1 MKRQGIRFTG
11 IVQGVGFR
19 PLIAVIARELHLVG
33 FVYND
38 DAGVYTEVQ
47 GKDEAIDFFVEQ
59 VQTRKGPLARIDT
72 VTVEDLQLGEET
84 LFVIAPSPAGKQP
97 ATFIGAD
104 TAPCEACRKELH
116 DPMNRRYHYSFINCT
131 HCGPRYTI
139 VETVPYDR
147 QFTSMKTFPFCP
159 ACKAEYENES
169 DRRYHA
175 EPNACPVCGPQ
186 YSLYEVVDGQWQ
198 SVKSASVNDGTSNNA
213 SQDVD
218 EITEGWSS
226 VQIDPLTLGRDYV
239 MTGHIIAF
247 KGVGGYHLVCDATNK
262 EAVQRLRIR
271 KQRPHKPLAVM
282 VDSMETAHQIAHIT
296 PEEEALLTSSA
307 RPIVLLPQKKEAP
320 VAWQEVAPNNHYIGV
335 MLPYA
340 PVHEVWLPPGA
351 IWVMTSGNHS
361 GEPVIF
367 EDEQAKEKLMN
378 VADYFLVHNRRI
390 VASVDDSVIEVVKG
404 ETLPIRRSR
413 GYVPTSFN
421 VRLPQQGHKTV
432 LAMGGD
438 LKNAFAMNRGE
449 AVLMGPHIGDLAN
462 EAMNNSLVFTIERY
476 KDLFGLEPQAVVAD
490 YHPQYFSSQYGK
502 SYSETHDI
510 PFIQVQH
517 HHAHVAAVM
526 AEYGL
531 QEEPVLGICFDGTGY
546 GLDGTIWGGEFL
558 LCQGATMQ
566 RLAHVHGAPLPGGE
580 AAVKE
585 PWRQA
590 LWYIRATYGENIPTW
605 LEPWLNHLPLNWQ
618 LLDQMMTHGMPMV
631 QASSVG
637 RLFDAVGSLLGL
649 GNVHT
654 FDGQI
659 AMSLEQ
665 LAYGERG
672 KIKEFTF
679 DGEILD
685 FKPLVQDIIGHLGD
699 GISKRV
705 LAASF
710 HRTLAY
716 GITETMEYL
725 CSLYNIKQVVLCG
738 GVFQNRRLIEEMMN
752 INHDQ
757 VMLLPRQV
765 PPNDGGL
772 ALGQLWLAHQ
782 RLVHT

>member
-47 GKDEAIDFFVEQ
+47 GKEEAVDFFVEQ
-59 VQTRKGPLARIDT
+59 VQTRKGPLARIDSVT
-72 VTVEDLQLGEET
+72 VTDLSLGEES

-104 TAPCEACRKELH
+104 TAPCEACRQELH

-147 QFTSMKTFPFCP
+147 QFTSMKEFPFCK
-159 ACKAEYENES
+159 ACETEYKTETN
-169 DRRYHA
+169 RRYHA

-186 YSLYEVVDGQWQ
+186 YSLYEVVNGELQALNGSD
-198 SVKSASVNDGTSNNA
+198 
-213 SQDVD
+213 
-218 EITEGWSS
+218 IP
-226 VQIDPLTLGRDYV
+226 IDPLTLGRDYV
-239 MTGHIIAF
+239 MSGHIVAF
-247 KGVGGYHLVCDATNK
+247 KGIGGYHLVCDATN
-262 EAVQRLRIR
+262 EAAVWRLRER

-282 VDSMETAHQIAHIT
+282 VDSLATARQIAHIT
-296 PEEEALLTSSA
+296 PEEAALLQTPA
-307 RPIVLLPQKKEAP
+307 RPIVLLPQRSEAK
-320 VAWQEVAPNNHYIGV
+320 VAWSAVAPHNHYIGI

-351 IWVMTSGNHS
+351 VWVMTSGNRS
-361 GEPVIF
+361 GEPVIY
-367 EDEQAKEKLMN
+367 EDVEAKAKLKS

-390 VASVDDSVIEVVKG
+390 VASVDDSVVEVVKG

-421 VRLPQQGHKTV
+421 VRLPKQGTTTV

-462 EAMNNSLVFTIERY
+462 EAMNESLIHTIERY
-476 KDLFGLEPQAVVAD
+476 KDLFGLRPEAVVGD
-490 YHPQYFSSQYGK
+490 YHPQYFASQYGK
-502 SYSETHDI
+502 TYSETHGI
-510 PFIQVQH
+510 PFLPVQH

-566 RLAHVHGAPLPGGE
+566 RLAHIHGAPLPGGE

-590 LWYIRATYGENIPTW
+590 LWYIRDTYGDTLPSW
-605 LEPWLNHLPLNWQ
+605 LEPWLNGLPENWQ

-631 QASSVG
+631 QASSAG

-679 DGEILD
+679 DGEVLD

-725 CSLYNIKQVVLCG
+725 CSLYKIKQVVLCG
-738 GVFQNRRLIEEMMN
+738 GVFQNRRLIEEMMS

-772 ALGQLWLAHQ
+772 ALGQLWLGQQ
-782 RLVHT
+782 RL

>member
-47 GKDEAIDFFVEQ
+47 GKEEAVDFFVEQ
-59 VQTRKGPLARIDT
+59 VQIRKGPLARIDSVT
-72 VTVEDLQLGEET
+72 VTDLSLGEEA

-104 TAPCEACRKELH
+104 TAPCEACRQELH

-147 QFTSMKTFPFCP
+147 QFTSMKEFPFCK
-159 ACKAEYENES
+159 ACETEYKTETN
-169 DRRYHA
+169 RRYHA

-186 YSLYEVVDGQWQ
+186 YSLYEVVNGELQALTGSD
-198 SVKSASVNDGTSNNA
+198 
-213 SQDVD
+213 
-218 EITEGWSS
+218 IP
-226 VQIDPLTLGRDYV
+226 IDPLTLGRDYV
-239 MTGHIIAF
+239 MSGHIVAF
-247 KGVGGYHLVCDATNK
+247 KGVGGYHLVCDATN
-262 EAVQRLRIR
+262 EAAVWRLRDR

-282 VDSMETAHQIAHIT
+282 VDSLATARQIAHIT
-296 PEEEALLTSSA
+296 PEEAALLQTPA
-307 RPIVLLPQKKEAP
+307 RPIVLLPQRSEAK
-320 VAWQEVAPNNHYIGV
+320 VAWSAVAPHNHYIGI

-351 IWVMTSGNHS
+351 VWVMTSGNRS
-361 GEPVIF
+361 GEPVIY
-367 EDEQAKEKLMN
+367 EDVEAKAKLKS

-390 VASVDDSVIEVVKG
+390 VASVDDSVVEVVKG

-421 VRLPQQGHKTV
+421 VRLPKQGATTV

-462 EAMNNSLVFTIERY
+462 EAMNESLIHTIERY
-476 KDLFGLEPQAVVAD
+476 KDLFGLRPEAVVGD
-490 YHPQYFSSQYGK
+490 YHPQYFASQYGK
-502 SYSETHDI
+502 TYSETHGI
-510 PFIQVQH
+510 PFLPVQH

-566 RLAHVHGAPLPGGE
+566 RLAHIHGAPLPGGE

-590 LWYIRATYGENIPTW
+590 LWYIRDTYGDTLPSW
-605 LEPWLNHLPLNWQ
+605 LEPWLNGLPENWQ

-631 QASSVG
+631 QASSAG

-679 DGEILD
+679 DGKVLD

-725 CSLYNIKQVVLCG
+725 CSLYKIKQVVLCG
-738 GVFQNRRLIEEMMN
+738 GVFQNRRLIEEMMS

-772 ALGQLWLAHQ
+772 ALGQLWLGQ
-782 RLVHT
+782 

>member
-47 GKDEAIDFFVEQ
+47 GKEEAVDFFVEQ
-59 VQTRKGPLARIDT
+59 VQTRKGPLARIDSIT
-72 VTVEDLQLGEET
+72 VTDLSLGDEN
-84 LFVIAPSPAGKQP
+84 LFVIAPSPAGRQP

-104 TAPCEACRKELH
+104 TAPCEACRQELH
-116 DPMNRRYHYSFINCT
+116 DPMNRRYRYSFINCT

-147 QFTSMKTFPFCP
+147 QFTSMKGFPL
-159 ACKAEYENES
+159 CKACQTEYETET

-186 YSLYEVVDGQWQ
+186 YKLYEVVNGEWQ
-198 SVKSASVNDGTSNNA
+198 SVNSRHSNSAIDSAVVDWS
-213 SQDVD
+213 DV
-218 EITEGWSS
+218 
-226 VQIDPLTLGRDYV
+226 QLDPLTLGRDYV
-239 MTGHIIAF
+239 MSGHIIAF
-247 KGVGGYHLVCDATNK
+247 KGVGGYHLVCDATNR
-262 EAVQRLRIR
+262 EAVQRLRER
-271 KQRPHKPLAVM
+271 KRRPHKPLAVM
-282 VDSMETAHQIAHIT
+282 VDSIATARQIAHLT
-296 PEEEALLTSSA
+296 PEEEALLQSSA
-307 RPIVLLPQKKEAP
+307 RPIVLLPQRPEAN
-320 VAWQEVAPNNHYIGV
+320 VAWSVVAPNNHYIGI

-351 IWVMTSGNHS
+351 VWAMTSGNRS

-367 EDEQAKEKLMN
+367 EDDEAKEQLMN
-378 VADYFLVHNRRI
+378 VVDYFLVHNRRI
-390 VASVDDSVIEVVKG
+390 VASVDDSVVEVVKG

-413 GYVPTSFN
+413 GYVPLSFN
-421 VRLPQQGHKTV
+421 VRLPDQGANTI

-462 EAMNNSLVFTIERY
+462 EAMNNSLVHTIERY
-476 KDLFGLEPQAVVAD
+476 KDLFGLTPKAVVAD

-502 SYSETHDI
+502 SYSETQSI

-546 GLDGTIWGGEFL
+546 GLDGTVWGGEFL

-590 LWYIRATYGENIPTW
+590 LWYIRDTYGDSIPTW
-605 LEPWLNHLPLNWQ
+605 LEPWLAKLPENWQ

-631 QASSVG
+631 QASSAG

-659 AMSLEQ
+659 ALGLEQ
-665 LAYGERG
+665 LAHGERG

-725 CSLYNIKQVVLCG
+725 CSLYKIKQVVLCG

-757 VMLLPRQV
+757 VMLLPRRV

-772 ALGQLWLAHQ
+772 ALGQLWLGHQ
-782 RLVHT
+782 RLANDY

>member
-47 GKDEAIDFFVEQ
+47 GKEEAVDFFVEQ
-59 VQTRKGPLARIDT
+59 VQIRKGPLARIDSVT
-72 VTVEDLQLGEET
+72 VTDLSLGEEA

-104 TAPCEACRKELH
+104 TAPCEACRQELH

-147 QFTSMKTFPFCP
+147 QFTSMKEFPFCK
-159 ACKAEYENES
+159 ACETEYKTETN
-169 DRRYHA
+169 RRYHA

-186 YSLYEVVDGQWQ
+186 YSLYEVVNGELQALTGSD
-198 SVKSASVNDGTSNNA
+198 
-213 SQDVD
+213 
-218 EITEGWSS
+218 IP
-226 VQIDPLTLGRDYV
+226 IDPLTLGRDYV
-239 MTGHIIAF
+239 MSGHIVAF
-247 KGVGGYHLVCDATNK
+247 KGVGGYHLVCDATN
-262 EAVQRLRIR
+262 EAAVWRLRER

-282 VDSMETAHQIAHIT
+282 VDSLATARQIAHIT
-296 PEEEALLTSSA
+296 PEEAALLQTPA
-307 RPIVLLPQKKEAP
+307 RPIVLLPQRSEAK
-320 VAWQEVAPNNHYIGV
+320 VAWSAVAPHNHYIGI

-351 IWVMTSGNHS
+351 VWVMTSGNRS
-361 GEPVIF
+361 GEPVIY
-367 EDEQAKEKLMN
+367 EDVEAKAKLKS

-390 VASVDDSVIEVVKG
+390 VASVDDSVVEVVKG

-421 VRLPQQGHKTV
+421 VRLPKQGATTV

-462 EAMNNSLVFTIERY
+462 EAMNESLIHTIERY
-476 KDLFGLEPQAVVAD
+476 KDLFGLRPEAVVGD
-490 YHPQYFSSQYGK
+490 YHPQYFASQYGK
-502 SYSETHDI
+502 TYSETHGI
-510 PFIQVQH
+510 PFLPVQH

-566 RLAHVHGAPLPGGE
+566 RLAHIHGAPLPGGE

-590 LWYIRATYGENIPTW
+590 LWYIRDTYGDTLPSW
-605 LEPWLNHLPLNWQ
+605 LESWLNGLPENWQ

-631 QASSVG
+631 QASSAG
-637 RLFDAVGSLLGL
+637 RLFDAVGALLGL

-679 DGEILD
+679 DGEVLD

-725 CSLYNIKQVVLCG
+725 CSLYKIKQVVLCG
-738 GVFQNRRLIEEMMN
+738 GVFQNRRLIEEMMS

-772 ALGQLWLAHQ
+772 ALGQLWLGQQ
-782 RLVHT
+782 RL

>member
-47 GKDEAIDFFVEQ
+47 GKEEAVDFFVEQ
-59 VQTRKGPLARIDT
+59 VQTRKGPLARIDSIT
-72 VTVEDLQLGEET
+72 VTDLSLGDEN
-84 LFVIAPSPAGKQP
+84 LFVIAPSPAGRQP

-104 TAPCEACRKELH
+104 TAPCEACRQELH
-116 DPMNRRYHYSFINCT
+116 DPMNRRYRYSFINCT
-131 HCGPRYTI
+131 HCGPRYSI

-147 QFTSMKTFPFCP
+147 QFTSMKGFPL
-159 ACKAEYENES
+159 CKACQTEYETET

-186 YSLYEVVDGQWQ
+186 YKLYEVVNGEWQ
-198 SVKSASVNDGTSNNA
+198 SVNSRHSNSAIDSAVVDWS
-213 SQDVD
+213 DV
-218 EITEGWSS
+218 
-226 VQIDPLTLGRDYV
+226 QLDPLTLGRDYV
-239 MTGHIIAF
+239 MSGHIIAF
-247 KGVGGYHLVCDATNK
+247 KGVGGYHLVCDATNRN
-262 EAVQRLRIR
+262 AVQRLRDR
-271 KQRPHKPLAVM
+271 KRRPHKPLAVM
-282 VDSMETAHQIAHIT
+282 VDSIATARQIAHLT
-296 PEEEALLTSSA
+296 PEEEALLQLSA
-307 RPIVLLPQKKEAP
+307 RPIVLLPQRPEAN
-320 VAWQEVAPNNHYIGV
+320 VAWSVVAPNNHYIGI

-351 IWVMTSGNHS
+351 VWVMTSGNRS

-367 EDEQAKEKLMN
+367 EDEEAKEHLMD

-390 VASVDDSVIEVVKG
+390 VASVDDSVVEVVKG
-404 ETLPIRRSR
+404 ETLLIRRSR
-413 GYVPTSFN
+413 GYVPLSFN
-421 VRLPQQGHKTV
+421 VRLPDQGANTI

-462 EAMNNSLVFTIERY
+462 EAMNSSLVHTIERY
-476 KDLFGLEPQAVVAD
+476 KDLFGLTPKAVVAD

-502 SYSETHDI
+502 SYSETQSI

-546 GLDGTIWGGEFL
+546 GLDGTVWGGEFL

-590 LWYIRATYGENIPTW
+590 LWYIRDTYGDSIPTW
-605 LEPWLNHLPLNWQ
+605 LEPWLAKLPENWQ

-631 QASSVG
+631 QASSAG

-659 AMSLEQ
+659 ALGLEQ
-665 LAYGERG
+665 LAHGERG

-725 CSLYNIKQVVLCG
+725 CSLYKIKQVVLCG

-757 VMLLPRQV
+757 VMLLPRRV

-772 ALGQLWLAHQ
+772 ALGQLWLGHQ
-782 RLVHT
+782 RLANDY

>member
-47 GKDEAIDFFVEQ
+47 GKEEAVDFFVEQ
-59 VQTRKGPLARIDT
+59 VQTRKGPLARIDSVT
-72 VTVEDLQLGEET
+72 VTDLSLGEEA

-104 TAPCEACRKELH
+104 TAPCEACRQELH

-147 QFTSMKTFPFCP
+147 QFTSMKEFPFCK
-159 ACKAEYENES
+159 ACETEYKTETN
-169 DRRYHA
+169 RRYHA

-186 YSLYEVVDGQWQ
+186 YSLYEVVNGELQALTGSD
-198 SVKSASVNDGTSNNA
+198 
-213 SQDVD
+213 
-218 EITEGWSS
+218 IP
-226 VQIDPLTLGRDYV
+226 IDPLTLGRDYV
-239 MTGHIIAF
+239 MSGHIVAF
-247 KGVGGYHLVCDATNK
+247 KGVGGYHLVCDATN
-262 EAVQRLRIR
+262 EAAVWRLRER

-282 VDSMETAHQIAHIT
+282 VDSLATARQIAHIT
-296 PEEEALLTSSA
+296 PEEAALLQTPA
-307 RPIVLLPQKKEAP
+307 RPIVLLPQRPEAK
-320 VAWQEVAPNNHYIGV
+320 VAWSAVAPHNHYIGI

-340 PVHEVWLPPGA
+340 PVHEVWLPPGGV
-351 IWVMTSGNHS
+351 WVMTSGNRS
-361 GEPVIF
+361 GEPVIY
-367 EDEQAKEKLMN
+367 EDVEAKAKLKS

-390 VASVDDSVIEVVKG
+390 VASVDDSVVEVVKG

-421 VRLPQQGHKTV
+421 VRLPKQGATTV

-462 EAMNNSLVFTIERY
+462 EAMNESLIHTIERY
-476 KDLFGLEPQAVVAD
+476 KDLFGLRPEAVVGD
-490 YHPQYFSSQYGK
+490 YHPQYFASQYGK
-502 SYSETHDI
+502 TYSETHGI
-510 PFIQVQH
+510 PFLPVQH

-558 LCQGATMQ
+558 FCQGATMQ
-566 RLAHVHGAPLPGGE
+566 RLAHIHGASLPGGE

-590 LWYIRATYGENIPTW
+590 LWYIRDTYGDTLPSW
-605 LEPWLNHLPLNWQ
+605 LEPWLNGLPENWQ

-631 QASSVG
+631 QASSAG

-679 DGEILD
+679 DGEVLD

-725 CSLYNIKQVVLCG
+725 CSLYKIKQVVLCG
-738 GVFQNRRLIEEMMN
+738 GVFQNRRLIEEMMS

-772 ALGQLWLAHQ
+772 ALGQLWLGQQ
-782 RLVHT
+782 RL

>member
-47 GKDEAIDFFVEQ
+47 GKEEAVDFFVEQ
-59 VQTRKGPLARIDT
+59 VQIRKGPLARIDSVT
-72 VTVEDLQLGEET
+72 VTDLSLGEEA

-104 TAPCEACRKELH
+104 TAPCEACRQELH

-147 QFTSMKTFPFCP
+147 QFTSMKEFPFCK
-159 ACKAEYENES
+159 ACETEYKTETN
-169 DRRYHA
+169 RRYHA

-186 YSLYEVVDGQWQ
+186 YSLYEVVNGELQALTGSD
-198 SVKSASVNDGTSNNA
+198 
-213 SQDVD
+213 
-218 EITEGWSS
+218 IP
-226 VQIDPLTLGRDYV
+226 IDPLTLGRDYV
-239 MTGHIIAF
+239 MSGHIVAF
-247 KGVGGYHLVCDATNK
+247 KGVGGYHLVCDATN
-262 EAVQRLRIR
+262 EAAVWRLRDR

-282 VDSMETAHQIAHIT
+282 VDSLATARQIAHIT
-296 PEEEALLTSSA
+296 PEEAALLQTPA
-307 RPIVLLPQKKEAP
+307 RPIVLLPQRSEAK
-320 VAWQEVAPNNHYIGV
+320 VAWSAVAPYNHYIGI

-351 IWVMTSGNHS
+351 VWVMTSGNRS
-361 GEPVIF
+361 GEPVIY
-367 EDEQAKEKLMN
+367 EDVEAKAKLKS

-390 VASVDDSVIEVVKG
+390 VASVDDSVVEVVKG

-421 VRLPQQGHKTV
+421 VRLPKQGATTV

-462 EAMNNSLVFTIERY
+462 EAMNESLIHTIERY
-476 KDLFGLEPQAVVAD
+476 KDLFGLRPEAVVGD
-490 YHPQYFSSQYGK
+490 YHPQYFASQYGK
-502 SYSETHDI
+502 TYSETHGI
-510 PFIQVQH
+510 PFLSVQH

-566 RLAHVHGAPLPGGE
+566 RLAHIHGAPLPGGE

-590 LWYIRATYGENIPTW
+590 LWYIRDTYGDTLPSW
-605 LEPWLNHLPLNWQ
+605 LESWLNGLPENWQ

-631 QASSVG
+631 QASSAG

-679 DGEILD
+679 DGEVLD

-725 CSLYNIKQVVLCG
+725 CSLYKIKQVVLCG
-738 GVFQNRRLIEEMMN
+738 GVFQNRRLIEEMMS

-772 ALGQLWLAHQ
+772 ALGQLWLGQQ
-782 RLVHT
+782 RL

>member
-47 GKDEAIDFFVEQ
+47 GKEEAVDFFVEQ
-59 VQTRKGPLARIDT
+59 VQTRKGPLARIDS
-72 VTVEDLQLGEET
+72 VTITDLSLGEEA

-104 TAPCEACRKELH
+104 TAPCEACRQELH

-147 QFTSMKTFPFCP
+147 QFTSMKEFPFCK
-159 ACKAEYENES
+159 ACETEYKTETN
-169 DRRYHA
+169 RRYHA

-186 YSLYEVVDGQWQ
+186 YCLYEVV
-198 SVKSASVNDGTSNNA
+198 
-213 SQDVD
+213 
-218 EITEGWSS
+218 EGELQALTGPG
-226 VQIDPLTLGRDYV
+226 VPIDPLTLGRDYV
-239 MTGHIIAF
+239 MSGHIVAF
-247 KGVGGYHLVCDATNK
+247 KGVGGYHLVCDATN
-262 EAVQRLRIR
+262 EAAVWRLRER

-282 VDSMETAHQIAHIT
+282 VDSLATAREIAHIT
-296 PEEEALLTSSA
+296 PEEAALLQTPA
-307 RPIVLLPQKKEAP
+307 RPIMLLPQRTEAK
-320 VAWQEVAPNNHYIGV
+320 VAWSAVAPHNHYIGI

-351 IWVMTSGNHS
+351 VWVMTSGNRS
-361 GEPVIF
+361 GESVIY
-367 EDEQAKEKLMN
+367 EDVEAKAKLKS

-390 VASVDDSVIEVVKG
+390 VASVDDSVVEVVKG

-421 VRLPQQGHKTV
+421 VRLPKQGATTV

-462 EAMNNSLVFTIERY
+462 EAMNESLIHTIERY
-476 KDLFGLEPQAVVAD
+476 KDLFGLRPEAVVGD

-502 SYSETHDI
+502 SYSETHGI
-510 PFIQVQH
+510 PFLPVQH
-517 HHAHVAAVM
+517 HQAHVAAVM

-566 RLAHVHGAPLPGGE
+566 RLAHIHGAPLPGGE

-590 LWYIRATYGENIPTW
+590 LWYIRDAYGDTIPSW
-605 LEPWLNHLPLNWQ
+605 LEPWLSALPENWQ

-631 QASSVG
+631 LASSAG

-679 DGEILD
+679 DGEVLD

-725 CSLYNIKQVVLCG
+725 CSLYKIKQVVLCG
-738 GVFQNRRLIEEMMN
+738 GVFQNRRLIEEMMS

-772 ALGQLWLAHQ
+772 ALGQLWLGQQ
-782 RLVHT
+782 RL

>member
-47 GKDEAIDFFVEQ
+47 GKEEAVDFFVEQ
-59 VQTRKGPLARIDT
+59 VQTRKGPLARIDSVT
-72 VTVEDLQLGEET
+72 VTDLSLGEEA

-104 TAPCEACRKELH
+104 TAPCEACRQELH

-147 QFTSMKTFPFCP
+147 QFTSMKEFPFCK
-159 ACKAEYENES
+159 ACETEYKTETN
-169 DRRYHA
+169 RRYHA

-186 YSLYEVVDGQWQ
+186 YSLYEVVNGELQALTGSD
-198 SVKSASVNDGTSNNA
+198 
-213 SQDVD
+213 
-218 EITEGWSS
+218 IP
-226 VQIDPLTLGRDYV
+226 IDPLTLGRDYV
-239 MTGHIIAF
+239 MSGHIVAF
-247 KGVGGYHLVCDATNK
+247 KGVGGYHLVCDATN
-262 EAVQRLRIR
+262 EAAVWRLRER

-282 VDSMETAHQIAHIT
+282 VDSLATARQIAHIT
-296 PEEEALLTSSA
+296 PEEAALLQTPA
-307 RPIVLLPQKKEAP
+307 RPIVLLPQRPEAK
-320 VAWQEVAPNNHYIGV
+320 VAWSAVAPHNHYIGI

-340 PVHEVWLPPGA
+340 PVHEVWLLPGGV
-351 IWVMTSGNHS
+351 WVMTSGNRS
-361 GEPVIF
+361 GEPVIY
-367 EDEQAKEKLMN
+367 EDVEAKAKLKS

-390 VASVDDSVIEVVKG
+390 VASVDDSVVEVVKG

-421 VRLPQQGHKTV
+421 VRLPKQGATTV

-462 EAMNNSLVFTIERY
+462 EAMNESLIHTIERY
-476 KDLFGLEPQAVVAD
+476 KDLFGLRPEAVVGD
-490 YHPQYFSSQYGK
+490 YHPQYFASQYGK
-502 SYSETHDI
+502 TYSETHGI
-510 PFIQVQH
+510 PFLPVQH

-558 LCQGATMQ
+558 FCQGATMQ
-566 RLAHVHGAPLPGGE
+566 RLAHIHGASLPGGE

-590 LWYIRATYGENIPTW
+590 LWYIRDTYGDTLPSW
-605 LEPWLNHLPLNWQ
+605 LEPWLNGLPENWQ

-631 QASSVG
+631 QASSAG

-679 DGEILD
+679 DGEVLD

-725 CSLYNIKQVVLCG
+725 CSLYKIKQVVLCG
-738 GVFQNRRLIEEMMN
+738 GVFQNRRLIEEMMS

-772 ALGQLWLAHQ
+772 ALGQLWLGQQ
-782 RLVHT
+782 RL

>member
-19 PLIAVIARELHLVG
+19 PLIAVVARELGLTG

-38 DAGVYTEVQ
+38 DAGVYVEVEGTE
-47 GKDEAIDFFVEQ
+47 KALAKFVDAVKE
-59 VQTRKGPLARIDT
+59 RKGPIARIDS
-72 VTVEDLQLGEET
+72 VNVKEISLKDDS

-104 TAPCEACRKELH
+104 TAPCEACRHELH
-116 DPMNRRYHYSFINCT
+116 DPMNRRFHYGFINCT

-147 QFTSMKTFPFCP
+147 KFTSMKEFPLCD
-159 ACKAEYENES
+159 ACKAEYESES
-169 DRRYHA
+169 NRRYHA

-186 YSLYEVVDGQWQ
+186 YTLYEVING
-198 SVKSASVNDGTSNNA
+198 
-213 SQDVD
+213 
-218 EITEGWSS
+218 EIHPTATEL
-226 VQIDPLTLGRDYV
+226 DPLTLGRDYV

-247 KGVGGYHLVCDATNK
+247 KGVGGYHLVCDATNVA
-262 EAVQRLRIR
+262 AVMALRER

-282 VDSMETAHQIAHIT
+282 VDSLATAKEIAHIT
-296 PEEEALLTSSA
+296 PEEEALLLSPA
-307 RPIVLLPQKKEAP
+307 RPIVLVPQRHDAK
-320 VAWQEVAPNNHYIGV
+320 VAWQAVAPNNHYVGI

-340 PVHEVWLPPGA
+340 PVHEVWLPAGA
-351 IWVMTSGNHS
+351 VWVMTSGNRS

-367 EDEQAKEKLMN
+367 DDEEAVAKLKH

-390 VASVDDSVIEVVKG
+390 VASVDDSVVQVVKG
-404 ETLPIRRSR
+404 ETLQIRRSR
-413 GYVPTSFN
+413 GYVPTSFR
-421 VRLPQQGHKTV
+421 VRLPNEGKKTV

-438 LKNAFAMNRGE
+438 LKNAFAMNRNE

-462 EAMNNSLVFTIERY
+462 LAMNDSLVWTIDRY
-476 KDLFGLEPQAVVAD
+476 KDLFGLTPEAVVAD

-502 SYSETHDI
+502 TYSEEHNI
-510 PFIQVQH
+510 PYMQVQH

-531 QEEPVLGICFDGTGY
+531 DSEPVLGICFDGTGY
-546 GLDGTIWGGEFL
+546 GLDDTIWGGEFL
-558 LCQGATMQ
+558 LCQGSSMQ
-566 RLAHVHGAPLPGGE
+566 RLAHIHTAPLPGGE

-590 LWYIRATYGENIPTW
+590 LWYVRDEFGDDTPAW
-605 LEPWLNHLPLNWQ
+605 LEPWFNQLPDNWE
-618 LLDQMMTHGMPMV
+618 LLDFMMQNNMPMV
-631 QASSVG
+631 DASSAG
-637 RLFDAVGSLLGL
+637 RLFDAVGCLLGL
-649 GNVHT
+649 GNEHT

-672 KIKEFTF
+672 KIKEFIW
-679 DGEILD
+679 DGKILD
-685 FKPLVQDIIGHLGD
+685 FKPLVQDIVGHLGD

-716 GITETMEYL
+716 GITETMEHL
-725 CSLYNIKQVVLCG
+725 CTQYNIKQVILCG
-738 GVFQNRRLIEEMMN
+738 GVFQNRRLIEEMMS

-772 ALGQLWLAHQ
+772 ALGQLWLGHQ
-782 RLVHT
+782 KLNEK

>member
-47 GKDEAIDFFVEQ
+47 GKEEAVDFFVEQ
-59 VQTRKGPLARIDT
+59 VQTRKGPLARIDSVT
-72 VTVEDLQLGEET
+72 VTDLSLGEES

-104 TAPCEACRKELH
+104 TAPCEACRQELH

-147 QFTSMKTFPFCP
+147 QFTSMKEFPFCK
-159 ACKAEYENES
+159 ACETEYKTETN
-169 DRRYHA
+169 RRYHA

-186 YSLYEVVDGQWQ
+186 YTLYEVVD
-198 SVKSASVNDGTSNNA
+198 
-213 SQDVD
+213 D
-218 EITEGWSS
+218 ELQALTGSDIP
-226 VQIDPLTLGRDYV
+226 IDPLTLGRDYV
-239 MTGHIIAF
+239 MSGHIVAF
-247 KGVGGYHLVCDATNK
+247 KGVGGYHLVCDATN
-262 EAVQRLRIR
+262 EAAVWRLRER

-282 VDSMETAHQIAHIT
+282 VDSLATAHQIAHIT
-296 PEEEALLTSSA
+296 PEEAALLQTPA
-307 RPIVLLPQKKEAP
+307 RPIVLLPQRLEAK
-320 VAWQEVAPNNHYIGV
+320 VAWSAVAPHNHYIGI

-351 IWVMTSGNHS
+351 VWVMTSGNRS
-361 GEPVIF
+361 GEPVIY
-367 EDEQAKEKLMN
+367 EDVEAKAKLKS

-390 VASVDDSVIEVVKG
+390 VASVDDSVVEVVKG

-421 VRLPQQGHKTV
+421 VRLPKQGATTV

-462 EAMNNSLVFTIERY
+462 EAMNESLIHTIERY
-476 KDLFGLEPQAVVAD
+476 KDLFGLRPEAVVGD
-490 YHPQYFSSQYGK
+490 YHPQYFASQYGK
-502 SYSETHDI
+502 TYSETHGI
-510 PFIQVQH
+510 PFLPVQH

-566 RLAHVHGAPLPGGE
+566 RLAHIHGAPLPGGE

-590 LWYIRATYGENIPTW
+590 LWYIRDTYGDTLPSW
-605 LEPWLNHLPLNWQ
+605 LEPWLNGLPENWQ
-618 LLDQMMTHGMPMV
+618 LLDQIMTHGMPMV
-631 QASSVG
+631 QASSAG

-679 DGEILD
+679 DGEVLD

-725 CSLYNIKQVVLCG
+725 CSLYKIKQVVLCG
-738 GVFQNRRLIEEMMN
+738 GVFQNRRLIEEMMS

-772 ALGQLWLAHQ
+772 ALGQLWLGQQ
-782 RLVHT
+782 RL

>member
-47 GKDEAIDFFVEQ
+47 GKEEAVDFFVEQ
-59 VQTRKGPLARIDT
+59 VQTRKGPLARIDSIT
-72 VTVEDLQLGEET
+72 VTDLSLGDEN
-84 LFVIAPSPAGKQP
+84 LFVIAPSPAGRQP

-104 TAPCEACRKELH
+104 TAPCEACRQELH
-116 DPMNRRYHYSFINCT
+116 DPMNRRYRYSFINCT
-131 HCGPRYTI
+131 HCGPRYSI

-147 QFTSMKTFPFCP
+147 QFTSMKGFPL
-159 ACKAEYENES
+159 CKACQTEYETET

-186 YSLYEVVDGQWQ
+186 YKLYEVVNGEWQ
-198 SVKSASVNDGTSNNA
+198 SVNSRHSNSAIDSAVVDWS
-213 SQDVD
+213 DV
-218 EITEGWSS
+218 
-226 VQIDPLTLGRDYV
+226 QLDPLTLGRDYV
-239 MTGHIIAF
+239 MSGHIIAF
-247 KGVGGYHLVCDATNK
+247 KGVGGYHLVCDATNRN
-262 EAVQRLRIR
+262 AVQRLRDR
-271 KQRPHKPLAVM
+271 KRRPHKPLAVM
-282 VDSMETAHQIAHIT
+282 VDSIATARQIAHLT
-296 PEEEALLTSSA
+296 PEEEALLQLSA
-307 RPIVLLPQKKEAP
+307 RPIVLLPQRPEAN
-320 VAWQEVAPNNHYIGV
+320 VAWSVVAPNNHYIGI

-351 IWVMTSGNHS
+351 VWVMTSGNRS

-367 EDEQAKEKLMN
+367 EDEEAKEHLMD

-390 VASVDDSVIEVVKG
+390 VASVDDSVVEVVKG

-413 GYVPTSFN
+413 GYVPLSFN
-421 VRLPQQGHKTV
+421 VRLPDQGANTI

-462 EAMNNSLVFTIERY
+462 EAMNSSLVHTIERY
-476 KDLFGLEPQAVVAD
+476 KDLFGLTPKAVVAD

-502 SYSETHDI
+502 SYSETQSI

-546 GLDGTIWGGEFL
+546 GLDGTVWGGEFL

-590 LWYIRATYGENIPTW
+590 LWYIRDTYGDSIPTW
-605 LEPWLNHLPLNWQ
+605 LEPWLAKLPENWQ

-631 QASSVG
+631 QASSAG

-659 AMSLEQ
+659 ALGLEQ
-665 LAYGERG
+665 LAHGERG

-725 CSLYNIKQVVLCG
+725 CSLYKIKQVVLCG

-757 VMLLPRQV
+757 VMLLPRRV

-772 ALGQLWLAHQ
+772 ALGQLWLGHQ
-782 RLVHT
+782 RLANDY

>member
-47 GKDEAIDFFVEQ
+47 GKEEAVDFFVEQ
-59 VQTRKGPLARIDT
+59 VQTRKGPLARIDSVT
-72 VTVEDLQLGEET
+72 VTDLSLGEEA

-104 TAPCEACRKELH
+104 TAPCEACRQELH

-147 QFTSMKTFPFCP
+147 QFTSMKEFPFCK
-159 ACKAEYENES
+159 ACETEYKTETN
-169 DRRYHA
+169 RRYHA

-186 YSLYEVVDGQWQ
+186 YSLYEVVNGELQALTGSD
-198 SVKSASVNDGTSNNA
+198 
-213 SQDVD
+213 
-218 EITEGWSS
+218 IP
-226 VQIDPLTLGRDYV
+226 IDPLTLGRDYV
-239 MTGHIIAF
+239 MSGHIVAF
-247 KGVGGYHLVCDATNK
+247 KGVGGYHLVCDATN
-262 EAVQRLRIR
+262 EAAVWRLRER

-282 VDSMETAHQIAHIT
+282 VDSLATARQIAHIT
-296 PEEEALLTSSA
+296 PEEAALLQTPA
-307 RPIVLLPQKKEAP
+307 RPIVLLPQRPAAK
-320 VAWQEVAPNNHYIGV
+320 VAWSAVAPHNHYIGI

-351 IWVMTSGNHS
+351 VWIMTSGNRS
-361 GEPVIF
+361 GEPVIY
-367 EDEQAKEKLMN
+367 EDVEAKAKLKS

-390 VASVDDSVIEVVKG
+390 VASVDDSVVEVVKG

-421 VRLPQQGHKTV
+421 VRLPKQGATTV

-462 EAMNNSLVFTIERY
+462 EAMNESLIHTIERY
-476 KDLFGLEPQAVVAD
+476 KDLFGLRPEAVVGD
-490 YHPQYFSSQYGK
+490 YHPQYFASQYGK
-502 SYSETHDI
+502 TYSETHGI
-510 PFIQVQH
+510 PFLPVQH

-566 RLAHVHGAPLPGGE
+566 RLAHIHGAPLPGGE

-590 LWYIRATYGENIPTW
+590 LWYIRDTYGDTLPSW
-605 LEPWLNHLPLNWQ
+605 LEPWLNGLPENWQ

-631 QASSVG
+631 QASSAG

-679 DGEILD
+679 DGEVLD

-725 CSLYNIKQVVLCG
+725 CSLYKIKQVVLCG
-738 GVFQNRRLIEEMMN
+738 GVFQNRRLIEEMMS

-772 ALGQLWLAHQ
+772 ALGQLWLGQQ
-782 RLVHT
+782 RL